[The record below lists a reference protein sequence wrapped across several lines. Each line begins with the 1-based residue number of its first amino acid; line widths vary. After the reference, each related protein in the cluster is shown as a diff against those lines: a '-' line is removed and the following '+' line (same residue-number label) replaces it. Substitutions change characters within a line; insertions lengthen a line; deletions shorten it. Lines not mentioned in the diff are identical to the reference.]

1 MKKKSFSLKD
11 WHVSFEDMNLRL
23 NPHAVTLFLVPS
35 RYGASLSVSYDGT
48 ASIAIGD
55 VVYRCGAG
63 RVDWKRVYEEFVS
76 GTRNEDTPLTALG
89 GEVKPMYFYW
99 AMVLSVTGSEVMIEV
114 RVNER
119 MHRKRTHISMSSE
132 HCDTDFTPTWQM
144 KRYSVAFIH

>member
-1 MKKKSFSLKD
+1 
-11 WHVSFEDMNLRL
+11 MNLRL
-23 NPHAVTLFLVPS
+23 NPQAVTLFLVPS

-76 GTRNEDTPLTALG
+76 GTRNEDTPFTALG
-89 GEVKPMYFYW
+89 GEVKMMYFYW
-99 AMVLSVTGSEVMIEV
+99 AMVLNVTGSEVTIEV

-119 MHRKRTHISMSSE
+119 MPRKRTLISMDNE
-132 HCDTDFTPTWQM
+132 HYDTDTNFTPTWQM
-144 KRYSVAFIH
+144 KRYSITFVH